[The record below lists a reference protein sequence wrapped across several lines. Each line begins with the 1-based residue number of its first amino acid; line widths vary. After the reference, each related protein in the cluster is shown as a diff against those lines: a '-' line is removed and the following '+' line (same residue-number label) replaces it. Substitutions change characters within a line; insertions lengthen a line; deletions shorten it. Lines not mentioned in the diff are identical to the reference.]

1 MKKIKLFGVLLI
13 SGLISFTSCES
24 VDEAQ
29 KTANIFYKAFNAQ
42 NTDLMDTLLDQTS
55 VIDAGIKNDFY
66 KVFQQHSSAFGKV
79 TNHNRYAFVTNTK
92 NGLTTVTLKFNCSTE
107 KDKTVY
113 EKLKFVKRGK
123 NYKLYEYEYNIDKSV
138 IDKEE

>member
-29 KTANIFYKAFNAQ
+29 KTANSFYKALNAQ
-42 NTDLMDTLLDQTS
+42 NTDIMDTIFDQTS

-79 TNHNRYAFVTNTK
+79 TKHNRYAFVTNTK

-107 KDKTVY
+107 KGRTVY

-123 NYKLYEYEYNIDKSV
+123 NYKLYEYVYNTDKTV